1 MPISNSRYIS
11 RLTRDTLALVLAGG
25 RGSRLHKLTSRRAK
39 PAVFVGGKFRII
51 DFPLSNCRNSGIRR
65 ISKQTKTDD
74 SIVTG
79 NCIINNASL
88 ERAILSSSVDI
99 QSSTGWVNPSCFRK
113 LISAGIV
120 ASGAPLSIT
129 AVISRMA
136 CSLETMR
143 WKMPD
148 VSR

>member
-25 RGSRLHKLTSRRAK
+25 RGSRLHELTSRRAQ

-51 DFPLSNCRNSGIRR
+51 DFPLSNCVNSGIRR
-65 ISKQTKTDD
+65 ISRQTKTDD

-88 ERAILSSSVDI
+88 VRAIIDRGCHLPDGKFIGDDAVEDARRFQVTS
-99 QSSTGWVNPSCFRK
+99 N
-113 LISAGIV
+113 GI
-120 ASGAPLSIT
+120 T
-129 AVISRMA
+129 VIRRQM
-136 CSLETMR
+136 LNR
-143 WKMPD
+143 
-148 VSR
+148 